1 MDGLRNQFES
11 LRRAYD
17 RLNEGYKRKV
27 QPTRKE
33 WLAARLAEAS
43 VTAMELAAVVRS
55 LSSLLDRESGEVDS
69 RPSRLVGDEE
79 GDSSE

>member
-33 WLAARLAEAS
+33 WLVNRLEEAS

-55 LSSLLDRESGEVDS
+55 LSSLLERKSSEVDS
-69 RPSRLVGDEE
+69 RPPRLVGDEE
-79 GDSSE
+79 GDSSK